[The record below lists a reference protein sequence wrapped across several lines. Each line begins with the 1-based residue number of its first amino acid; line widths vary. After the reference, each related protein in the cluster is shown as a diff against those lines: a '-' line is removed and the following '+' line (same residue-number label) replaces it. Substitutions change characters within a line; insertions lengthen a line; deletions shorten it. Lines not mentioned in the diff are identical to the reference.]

1 MRRSQKQSTDQERIL
16 EILARAEVGYLGIII
31 PDGYPRVIPIN
42 FWNENTTIYLHGAL
56 SGEKYNAIKESPK
69 VTFNVNWPHSVIPS
83 YWISD
88 DPSHG
93 ATHFYESIQI
103 NGICSIE
110 KDINVRA
117 LVLQKL
123 MEKYQPEGKFLK
135 VTPEEKG
142 YEMAFK
148 MTGIFKIVPDKVD
161 FKVSLGQ
168 TYSNEIQKKIVD
180 HLRER
185 NSKRDQETLE
195 AIRRMIYL
203 N

>member
-1 MRRSQKQSTDQERIL
+1 MVNTK
-16 EILARAEVGYLGIII
+16 VGYLGIINS
-31 PDGYPRVIPIN
+31 DGYPRVVPVN
-42 FWNENTTIYLHGAL
+42 FWNDDTAIYFHGAL
-56 SGEKYNAIKESPK
+56 TGEKYKAIKESPK
-69 VTFNVNWPHSVIPS
+69 VTFNVNRPHSVIPS

-93 ATHFYESIQI
+93 ATHFYESVQI

-110 KDINVRA
+110 NDKNIKA

-135 VTPEEKG
+135 VTPDEKA
-142 YEMAFK
+142 YEKAFK
-148 MTGIFKIVPDKVD
+148 MTGIFKVIPNKTN

-185 NSKRDQETLE
+185 NTERDQGTLE
-195 AIRRMIYL
+195 AIRRMIK
-203 N
+203 